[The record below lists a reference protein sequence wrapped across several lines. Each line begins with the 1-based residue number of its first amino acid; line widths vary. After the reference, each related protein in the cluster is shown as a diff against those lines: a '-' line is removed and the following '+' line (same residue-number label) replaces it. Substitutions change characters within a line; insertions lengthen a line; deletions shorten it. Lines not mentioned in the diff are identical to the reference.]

1 MEEPHWLTFH
11 VLPPLRLLLQGLLTI
26 VVVPVNFHLWLRPSR
41 RLWSEQWPGW
51 RTSNWGGGFGLFLET
66 HFGPGCEMGRHT
78 DRLMISLYALVIII
92 PVSYLKIRHYWF
104 QLSLR
109 PRRRKCRDY
118 WLGVKRRE
126 QRDQTKSILIVKTSG
141 GAVGSATRGGGS
153 EGG

>member
-1 MEEPHWLTFH
+1 
-11 VLPPLRLLLQGLLTI
+11 
-26 VVVPVNFHLWLRPSR
+26 
-41 RLWSEQWPGW
+41 
-51 RTSNWGGGFGLFLET
+51 
-66 HFGPGCEMGRHT
+66 MGRHT

-141 GAVGSATRGGGS
+141 GAVRSATRGGGS